1 MLLTILSTPM
11 HAYIYI
17 ILHTYIMHVQL
28 NAEISAAKKDLKR
41 VQTIMQMD
49 ELKCRKRVLRR
60 YVRNT

>member
-1 MLLTILSTPM
+1 M
-11 HAYIYI
+11 HAYII
-17 ILHTYIMHVQL
+17 HTYNIIIHVKL